1 MKKINVIEH
10 SLWRKEWEEPLFWY
24 VVEWVKI
31 NVKTIVS
38 TLEVENEQLQE
49 LQTTTLDKVDAILM
63 EILLDQELEKNPH
76 KFMKVAGKPFWYKR
90 K

>member
-1 MKKINVIEH
+1 MGEHEKLKKINVIEH

-38 TLEVENEQLQE
+38 TLEVGNNELQE
-49 LQTTTLDKVDAILM
+49 LQTTTLEKVD
-63 EILLDQELEKNPH
+63 EILIEKQLEQIISVTKEE
-76 KFMKVAGKPFWYKR
+76 W
-90 K
+90 

>member
-38 TLEVENEQLQE
+38 TLEVGNNELQE
-49 LQTTTLDKVDAILM
+49 LQTTTLEKVD
-63 EILLDQELEKNPH
+63 EILIEKQLEQIISVTKEE
-76 KFMKVAGKPFWYKR
+76 W
-90 K
+90 